1 MLIPNTN
8 YIIVETT
15 KEVFE
20 SHVDGNVDSR
30 IGSRLPVLVGK
41 IYAIGDSQFS
51 DSPVMGDGRSFSWAR
66 KPDAF
71 PLTNS
76 EEVICQYWEHAT
88 QHEDKYLFLVMKE
101 SVLGVYRDRQ
111 EVESSLFDNMQPEIE
126 LV

>member
-20 SHVDGNVDSR
+20 SHVNGNVDSL

-101 SVLGVYRDRQ
+101 NVLGVYRDRQ

>member
-15 KEVFE
+15 KEVSE

-71 PLTNS
+71 PLTHN

>member
-20 SHVDGNVDSR
+20 SHVNGNIDGS

-71 PLTNS
+71 PLTHS

>member
-20 SHVDGNVDSR
+20 SHVNGNIDGS

>member
-20 SHVDGNVDSR
+20 SHVNGNVDSL

>member
-20 SHVDGNVDSR
+20 SHVNGNIDGS

-101 SVLGVYRDRQ
+101 NVLGVYRDRQ

>member
-15 KEVFE
+15 KEVFD
-20 SHVDGNVDSR
+20 SHVNGNVDSL